1 MKKIAMMGDI
11 HKDGWDVLR
20 KKGYDIFEITDFNEN
35 NVINNLKDVD
45 GICLRTSKINSK
57 ILQNC
62 KKLKIIS
69 RHGVGYDNV
78 DLNFLNKNN
87 QALAITGTSNAVSV
101 AEHVMTMF
109 LYLAKRINKSDQLVK
124 DGNFSKKSSLGNFFE
139 LYKKNILILGFG
151 RIGQAVAKR
160 CYGFES
166 NILVYDPYLDKQF
179 IENNN
184 YKKINLNEGL
194 ALADFITIHMPI
206 NNETKNL
213 ISEDKFNIMKKEC
226 IIVNTARGGI
236 INENDLITSLQNKKI
251 YGAGLDV
258 YEKEPPN
265 NNNPLFKL
273 ENVLLTPHNA
283 ALTLECRKRMAIE
296 MSENIINYLEDHSN
310 LNKNNIVNRKILNL

>member
-124 DGNFSKKSSLGNFFE
+124 EGNFSKKSSLGNFFE